1 MGPAAWTWKAR
12 RSVPGYYKRLRP
24 VESSHKGPGDW
35 PKMTVDRTVVG
46 PYSLTHEDDA
56 NKLPRDGLLLEDD
69 PGPRR
74 DEPREPGAG
83 RHRARPDAGE
93 ERSPGGEVSASVETA
108 RAAARKARLAE
119 NAAREAHQGPRGGTD
134 VTYQAMMDAG
144 YARYVADKVFDAAD
158 RGASVGVAS

>member
-1 MGPAAWTWKAR
+1 
-12 RSVPGYYKRLRP
+12 
-24 VESSHKGPGDW
+24 
-35 PKMTVDRTVVG
+35 
-46 PYSLTHEDDA
+46 
-56 NKLPRDGLLLEDD
+56 
-69 PGPRR
+69 
-74 DEPREPGAG
+74 
-83 RHRARPDAGE
+83 
-93 ERSPGGEVSASVETA
+93 VSASVETA